1 MNKELENVSIDY
13 KQLMGGFRELARNL
27 LRMRWINNI
36 MDAMLDT
43 NKSIS
48 ALEEDIARYTKS
60 IEVCRYAINKL
71 DIDNPNYDTL
81 LMGEEEQIKI
91 YEKNIEDLNERINKL
106 QEEKQI
112 QLDKIAKVESG
123 ELKVDAENLS
133 VKAKELLEA
142 NFRQQAAEI
151 K

>member
-13 KQLMGGFRELARNL
+13 KKLMGGFRELARNL

-71 DIDNPNYDTL
+71 DIDNPSYDTL